1 MESKELIVTMLCY
14 IGVLLEICIEYVI
27 NRCHYFGWYEL
38 GFNCCVFAM
47 VLIVVLVVCWI
58 YFLFVKG
65 YTNNY
70 MGLLPWVFVFFS
82 ILKNI
87 FFSSPRL
94 QVSQQLADISIH
106 YFLYLQPLLF
116 SYSASE
122 FYLCWQIAKQN
133 EQVNKSSISSE

>member
-14 IGVLLEICIEYVI
+14 IGVLLEICTEYVI

-65 YTNNY
+65 YTNKA
-70 MGLLPWVFVFFS
+70 LSKTCV
-82 ILKNI
+82 I
-87 FFSSPRL
+87 FLIF
-94 QVSQQLADISIH
+94 I
-106 YFLYLQPLLF
+106 
-116 SYSASE
+116 
-122 FYLCWQIAKQN
+122 FY
-133 EQVNKSSISSE
+133 VPMV

>member
-58 YFLFVKG
+58 YFLLWE
-65 YTNNY
+65 YPRRD
-70 MGLLPWVFVFFS
+70 LPISLPDRSYWCS
-82 ILKNI
+82 RI
-87 FFSSPRL
+87 PRRSL
-94 QVSQQLADISIH
+94 
-106 YFLYLQPLLF
+106 
-116 SYSASE
+116 
-122 FYLCWQIAKQN
+122 W
-133 EQVNKSSISSE
+133 

>member
-47 VLIVVLVVCWI
+47 VLIIVLVVCWI

-87 FFSSPRL
+87 FFP
-94 QVSQQLADISIH
+94 I
-106 YFLYLQPLLF
+106 
-116 SYSASE
+116 
-122 FYLCWQIAKQN
+122 
-133 EQVNKSSISSE
+133 

>member
-87 FFSSPRL
+87 LSNC
-94 QVSQQLADISIH
+94 IKH
-106 YFLYLQPLLF
+106 
-116 SYSASE
+116 
-122 FYLCWQIAKQN
+122 KT
-133 EQVNKSSISSE
+133 

>member
-58 YFLFVKG
+58 
-65 YTNNY
+65 
-70 MGLLPWVFVFFS
+70 
-82 ILKNI
+82 
-87 FFSSPRL
+87 
-94 QVSQQLADISIH
+94 
-106 YFLYLQPLLF
+106 
-116 SYSASE
+116 
-122 FYLCWQIAKQN
+122 
-133 EQVNKSSISSE
+133 

>member
-1 MESKELIVTMLCY
+1 MESKELIVTTLCY

-38 GFNCCVFAM
+38 CFNCCVFAM

-70 MGLLPWVFVFFS
+70 MGLLPWVFVFFR
-82 ILKNI
+82 KI
-87 FFSSPRL
+87 FFSLYEFSL
-94 QVSQQLADISIH
+94 SIIFVC
-106 YFLYLQPLLF
+106 YFERVLIKY
-116 SYSASE
+116 
-122 FYLCWQIAKQN
+122 
-133 EQVNKSSISSE
+133 

>member
-14 IGVLLEICIEYVI
+14 VGVLLEICIEYVI

-70 MGLLPWVFVFFS
+70 MCSFLRTLRPPRQSLLPARRH
-82 ILKNI
+82 
-87 FFSSPRL
+87 P
-94 QVSQQLADISIH
+94 
-106 YFLYLQPLLF
+106 
-116 SYSASE
+116 
-122 FYLCWQIAKQN
+122 
-133 EQVNKSSISSE
+133 

>member
-14 IGVLLEICIEYVI
+14 VGVLLEICIEYVI

-70 MGLLPWVFVFFS
+70 MGLLPWVFFS
-82 ILKNI
+82 LYEFSLSII
-87 FFSSPRL
+87 F
-94 QVSQQLADISIH
+94 VC
-106 YFLYLQPLLF
+106 YFERVLIKY
-116 SYSASE
+116 
-122 FYLCWQIAKQN
+122 
-133 EQVNKSSISSE
+133 

>member
-27 NRCHYFGWYEL
+27 NRCHYFGWYGL

-65 YTNNY
+65 YTNSY

-87 FFSSPRL
+87 FFP
-94 QVSQQLADISIH
+94 I
-106 YFLYLQPLLF
+106 
-116 SYSASE
+116 
-122 FYLCWQIAKQN
+122 
-133 EQVNKSSISSE
+133 

>member
-58 YFLFVKG
+58 YFLFVLVMLFHTTWK
-65 YTNNY
+65 T
-70 MGLLPWVFVFFS
+70 S
-82 ILKNI
+82 H
-87 FFSSPRL
+87 SSKKVR
-94 QVSQQLADISIH
+94 
-106 YFLYLQPLLF
+106 
-116 SYSASE
+116 SYRNGTR
-122 FYLCWQIAKQN
+122 I
-133 EQVNKSSISSE
+133 